1 MLNALKK
8 QLQKFGS
15 VGDERTLNIK
25 MNILY
30 SFLIKGA
37 TVLVGFILVP
47 LTIHFINP
55 VQYGIWLT
63 IYSIIAWI
71 NTFDI
76 GLSNGLR
83 NKIANSLALNE
94 NENVIKYISTTYV
107 LLFIIGTAIFILF
120 FLTGSFLN
128 WNQLLRIQ
136 NSVEYQ
142 IWPIILVALGFFCAQ
157 FILQPINSILI
168 ATHQPFKSSLI
179 LLGGQLFT
187 LLAIY
192 LLTIYT
198 NGSLFILVVVA
209 TS

>member
-94 NENVIKYISTTYV
+94 NENVIKYISTVNDTCYYC
-107 LLFIIGTAIFILF
+107 
-120 FLTGSFLN
+120 GSRN
-128 WNQLLRIQ
+128 I
-136 NSVEYQ
+136 VY
-142 IWPIILVALGFFCAQ
+142 
-157 FILQPINSILI
+157 
-168 ATHQPFKSSLI
+168 
-179 LLGGQLFT
+179 
-187 LLAIY
+187 
-192 LLTIYT
+192 
-198 NGSLFILVVVA
+198 
-209 TS
+209 